1 MGSNPIHTTM
11 TKGSFPN
18 PPFQTMVDK
27 FLPEAKYRGYRRMA
41 YFEYNEE
48 KSIFETK
55 SGFYLTIE
63 NPQDLTKT
71 KVEDFYEVCEKYLG
85 IKVLLESDD
94 AASIF

>member
-11 TKGSFPN
+11 TRGSFPN